1 MAHKHIHPQALAFAA
16 ETTPCEPPADWTAE
30 TAIEFISMDLSGVKE
45 TLVADVTAERRT
57 MAVGDRPNVK
67 GIRNCSASFV
77 LKLSGIGTETAD
89 TMQVPNTALA
99 KILKHCMGQA
109 IRGYSTTISG
119 PGTAAV
125 PIVAATTGIIP
136 GVMLGF
142 EDTTSPTAQNT
153 GIVHFRRVIAVNG
166 GTKAVTLS
174 EVLPFTPAD
183 GDVVHGCVT
192 AAFSHS
198 YLVDAVA
205 AGGLFSWFCKREEG
219 NTDDDLLWELQGA
232 VASMSLDGLG
242 RGSLPTI
249 KLDVMAANFRHGA
262 EDGLNNVALAAPEGH
277 AQLSMGTG
285 PRLLISPAGSTA
297 TAEFD
302 LNEVSFDFG
311 VVRKP
316 TTSTT
321 ERLYRFDG
329 LSSYHYDPAK
339 SYITTKLVG
348 YTDDWYAALKV
359 DAEYRITLYQ
369 PGDGTGAG
377 KGWCLHAAKARLVET
392 PARADIDMVHGAS
405 LKWQLVEPSDCT
417 GGSNEDCEKSRFV
430 IALA

>member
-57 MAVGDRPNVK
+57 MAVGDRPMVK

-77 LKLSGIGTETAD
+77 LKLHGLGEETAAAS
-89 TMQVPNTALA
+89 QVPNTHLA
-99 KILKHCMGQA
+99 KLLKHCMGQA

-119 PGTAAV
+119 PGTATV
-125 PIVAATTGIIP
+125 PIVTATTGIIP
-136 GVMLGF
+136 GVMLAF

-174 EVLPFTPAD
+174 EALPFTPAD
-183 GDVVHGCVT
+183 GDAVHGCVT

-205 AGGLFSWFCKREEG
+205 AGGLLTWYVKREEG
-219 NTDDDLLWELQGA
+219 NTDDDLIWELQGT
-232 VASMSLDGLG
+232 VASFKLDGLG

-249 KLDVMAANFRHGA
+249 TLDVMAANFAHGA

-277 AQLSMGTG
+277 AQLSMGTNV
-285 PRLLISPAGSTA
+285 RMLISPAGSTA
-297 TAEFD
+297 IAEID
-302 LNEVSFDFG
+302 CNEVSLDVG
-311 VVRKP
+311 MVRKP
-316 TTSTT
+316 TMTTT
-321 ERLYRFDG
+321 ERLHRFDG
-329 LSSYHYDPAK
+329 LSSYHYDPSK
-339 SYITTKLVG
+339 SYFTTKVVG

-377 KGWCLHAAKARLVET
+377 KGWCVHGPKVRLVET
-392 PARADIDMVHGAS
+392 PARTDIDMVHGTS
-405 LKWQLVEPSDCT
+405 LKWQLVEPADCT
-417 GGSNEDCEKSRFV
+417 GGSNEDLEKSRFV